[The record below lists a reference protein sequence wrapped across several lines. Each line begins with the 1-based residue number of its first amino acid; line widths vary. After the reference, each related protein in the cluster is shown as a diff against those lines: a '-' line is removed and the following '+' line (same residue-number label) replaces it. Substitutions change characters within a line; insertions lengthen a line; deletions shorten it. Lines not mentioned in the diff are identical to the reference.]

1 MEHEQNINRY
11 LIESFKTNLLVL
23 NKVTRILYAY
33 DLVFIDDLEL
43 PLKSIFFNT
52 LSNSN
57 ILEPY
62 DIEYV
67 IREFISYSIKSML
80 DKSYYQ
86 DHYYRKR
93 PDEYVETFLYEL
105 LMYKKINITYSLTI
119 EEEYRLESLL
129 TNLFETIWE
138 ILYEFQTLIFIDRMY
153 MEHGIYLENI
163 TNTFDLTYL
172 HIDRIYC
179 NYYIVL
185 EQYNSNKGD

>member
-172 HIDRIYC
+172 HIDRTYC

>member
-105 LMYKKINITYSLTI
+105 LMYKKINITYSLTT

-172 HIDRIYC
+172 HIDRTYC